1 MGLLYHKRLWN
12 PIFNPSNSN
21 PLESPMVQPPES
33 STLSLLSSTFAQE
46 VFKLDER
53 LPVLMARVW
62 VKPANFSVP
71 QSDLRRDS
79 NNCLS
84 FKTT

>member
-1 MGLLYHKRLWN
+1 MALLYHKRLWK
-12 PIFNPSNSN
+12 PVFNPSNSN
-21 PLESPMVQPPES
+21 PDQSPMVQPPES
-33 STLSLLSSTFAQE
+33 SNLSLLSSTFSQE

-62 VKPANFSVP
+62 VKPANFSVT
-71 QSDLRRDS
+71 QSDLRWDS

-84 FKTT
+84 LKTT